1 MRDAVGADG
10 VPERRRDVALATH
23 VVEALRAPLARDDL
37 VAQMGAPAAALSG
50 HVRTC
55 AHSRA
60 GNSRIYPALGDV
72 QVSNRRR
79 AMLTLVEDNSPG
91 LHDTL
96 LCACSREIYRELGV
110 EAYHRNCE
118 DNLHEALAALGMAVT
133 ETPNPLNLFMNTPV
147 VENGAI
153 DRRAPTSK
161 PGDDLVLR
169 AEMDLVIVFSACPQD
184 ITPINGPELTPR
196 DAHFRIEPASESSS
210 AARPWAS
217 AAHPAHDGT
226 EGSGGMP

>member
-1 MRDAVGADG
+1 MNAE
-10 VPERRRDVALATH
+10 ERIRI
-23 VVEALRAPLARDDL
+23 
-37 VAQMGAPAAALSG
+37 PAAQGIAARVAARQC
-50 HVRTC
+50 VRVINTHGTQVLDTWAFNAADAAEHMSM
-55 AHSRA
+55 AHSRSV
-60 GNSRIYPALGDV
+60 NSRIYPAVGDA

-79 AMLTLVEDNSPG
+79 PMLTLVEDNSPG

-118 DNLHEALAALGMAVT
+118 DNLHEALAALGIAVA

-153 DRRAPTSK
+153 DRRAPASK

-169 AEMDLVIVFSACPQD
+169 AEMDLVAVFSACPQD

-196 DAHFRIEPASESSS
+196 DAHFRIE
-210 AARPWAS
+210 
-217 AAHPAHDGT
+217 
-226 EGSGGMP
+226 

>member
-1 MRDAVGADG
+1 MDRLDAGGGAREAAG
-10 VPERRRDVALATH
+10 LGAAARVAAGRRVRVINSHGTQVLDTWAFNAADVAEH
-23 VVEALRAPLARDDL
+23 
-37 VAQMGAPAAALSG
+37 MSM
-50 HVRTC
+50 
-55 AHSRA
+55 AHSRSV
-60 GNSRIYPALGDV
+60 NSRIYPAVGDA

-118 DNLHEALAALGMAVT
+118 DNLHEALAALGIAVT

-147 VENGAI
+147 VENGVI
-153 DRRAPTSK
+153 DRRAPASK

-196 DAHFRIEPASESSS
+196 DAHFRIE
-210 AARPWAS
+210 
-217 AAHPAHDGT
+217 
-226 EGSGGMP
+226 